1 MTGMSSGCDD
11 VSGAEESYVVR
22 TLRRASAA
30 VAGVSS
36 LVGVALLAICV
47 STAAAGCPNASLMGA
62 SSSTPDCRAY
72 EQVSPVNKGGFAA
85 YPVSALPAQV
95 TPSGEGIAYLDY
107 SAFPGALGNS
117 AVLSAHVANRAPE
130 GWRTTELTPAAPEA
144 HVLQVYLV
152 GYSFSED
159 LSQAVLQVPLAPL
172 TPEATPGVF
181 NLFRRQ
187 PDPVDP
193 SKFSYSLVN
202 NAPPKVSG
210 AEICE
215 PASIPAPLCF
225 LVADISSF
233 AGASRDF
240 NHILFESSSQLTP
253 EAPET
258 LIESLYE
265 NYGGE
270 VKLVGILPDGKA
282 ASTSTEGSGSSI
294 SYLSGEQEQDGQIER
309 AISEDGSH
317 VVFQAPADEGAPDP
331 AQSGNTEV
339 YDRINGRETIEIS
352 APAPGATPKVTTP
365 ESATFAGASS
375 DGSRVFFTSTAE
387 LTTESNTGS
396 ENNGQDFYEYVL
408 PTEAVPAGELKDL
421 SVDTNAADAS
431 TGAMVQGVVGVS
443 SDGSYVYYVADGQ
456 LVPGKGVDG
465 QPNLYMVHDGGSPV
479 FVATLSSAGECHF
492 PTKESADACDWSP
505 HSVVSE
511 AYLTPDGRRLGFM
524 STMELPTANFPG
536 GYHNIDQKTGE
547 VDSEVYEYSV
557 PTSAE
562 GESDG
567 SGQLVCVSC
576 DPSGASPVSNAL
588 IGGITQA
595 IAAPT
600 LGTHPYESPSSPFF
614 KVRALNDSGT
624 RVFYTAAAAHA
635 NSYRR
640 VFEYETDGEGS
651 CASVGGCQYMLSGVG
666 SVEPDEFLG
675 ASASGNDVFLATSA
689 RLSPTDLDNLPDVY
703 DARVD
708 GGFAAPAKESGC
720 EESCRQ
726 PGVPP
731 GTPMIT
737 SGFPGATGNLAPPP
751 QTKAAPVKKKCSKGR
766 RRIHGR
772 CVTVKKHRAKR
783 ADKSRRTR

>member
-1 MTGMSSGCDD
+1 MARMNSGCDD
-11 VSGAEESYVVR
+11 ASGVGETSVVR
-22 TLRRASAA
+22 ALRRVSTA
-30 VAGVSS
+30 VAGVAFP
-36 LVGVALLAICV
+36 VVALLAICV
-47 STAAAGCPNASLMGA
+47 STAAAGCPNASAVGA
-62 SSSTPDCRAY
+62 SSSAPDCRAY
-72 EQVSPVNKGGFAA
+72 EQVSPIDKGGFAA
-85 YPVSALPAQV
+85 YAISGLPAQV
-95 TPSGEGIAYLDY
+95 TANGEGIAYLNY
-107 SAFPGALGNS
+107 SSFPGALGNS
-117 AVLSAHVANRAPE
+117 AVFSAHVANRTPE

-152 GYSFSED
+152 GYAFSED
-159 LSQAVLQVPLAPL
+159 LSQAVLEVPLAPL

-193 SKFSYSLVN
+193 SKFSYTLVN

-225 LVADISSF
+225 LVADISSY

-265 NYGGE
+265 NDGGE

-282 ASTSTEGSGSSI
+282 AATSTEGSGSSI
-294 SYLSGEQEQDGQIER
+294 SYISGEQEKDGQIER

-339 YDRINGRETIEIS
+339 YDRLNGRETIEIS

-365 ESATFAGASS
+365 GAATFAGASS

-387 LTTESNTGS
+387 LTTEANTNT
-396 ENNGQDFYEYVL
+396 ENNDQDLYEYDL
-408 PTEAVPAGELKDL
+408 PAKELKDL

-465 QPNLYMVHDGGSPV
+465 QPNLYMVQNGGNPV
-479 FVATLSSAGECHF
+479 FIATLSSAGECHF

-511 AYLTPDGRRLGFM
+511 AYLTPDGRHLGFM

-536 GYHNIDQKTGE
+536 GYDNVDQKTGE
-547 VDSEVYEYSV
+547 ADSEVYEYSV

-562 GESDG
+562 GESGG

-576 DPSGASPVSNAL
+576 DPGGARPVSNAL
-588 IGGITQA
+588 IGGITQT
-595 IAAPT
+595 IEAPPP
-600 LGTHPYESPSSPFF
+600 GQRPYESPSSPFY

-624 RVFYTAAAAHA
+624 RVFYTAAATHA

-689 RLSPTDLDNLPDVY
+689 RLTPADADSLPDVY

-708 GGFAAPAKESGC
+708 GGFAAPTKEGGC

-726 PGVPP
+726 PGIPP

-751 QTKAAPVKKKCSKGR
+751 QTKATRVKKRCSRGR

-772 CVTVKKHRAKR
+772 CVIVRRHQAKR
-783 ADKSRRTR
+783 ANKSRRGR